1 MLNPYEHVVATP
13 DPEMPLGYCAILVNR
28 RVVYSGRIARCV
40 PFLRSGAVLV
50 LHPDDFADGQAFM
63 KKQVN

>member
-1 MLNPYEHVVATP
+1 MTPDSIKAIP
-13 DPEMPLGYCAILVNR
+13 DPEMPLGYCAVLVNR

-40 PFLRSGAVLV
+40 PFLRPGAVIY
-50 LHPDDFADGQAFM
+50 LHPDDFADGEAFM